1 MQIDPEAKMIYVH
14 IPRTG
19 GSWFSYQWPAHH
31 TRAPFLKKN
40 EFGRHSRLPSIPVS
54 YTHLTLPTILLV

>member
-31 TRAPFLKKN
+31 TSCL
-40 EFGRHSRLPSIPVS
+40 L
-54 YTHLTLPTILLV
+54 YTSDAADE

>member
-31 TRAPFLKKN
+31 TRAPFLKKTN
-40 EFGRHSRLPSIPVS
+40 LEGIVGFQVYSKGLKKLIIIM
-54 YTHLTLPTILLV
+54 LIIK